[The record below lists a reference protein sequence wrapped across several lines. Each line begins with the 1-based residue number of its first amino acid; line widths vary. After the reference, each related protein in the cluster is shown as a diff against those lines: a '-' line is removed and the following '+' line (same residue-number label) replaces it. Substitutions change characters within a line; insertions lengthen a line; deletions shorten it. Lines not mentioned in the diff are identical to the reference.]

1 MDTTLPNYIH
11 VGAIIKVTEWYGQV
25 VDIATTEQGKV
36 MVLVTSPKA
45 LFRNHRDEW
54 LEFNSDLI
62 KPATPEDYVR
72 DIEYYAK
79 RTRLNLEKLE
89 KLVEEWQ
96 ARTARVQAN
105 SRQR

>member
-1 MDTTLPNYIH
+1 MDTTLPDYVR
-11 VGAIIKVTEWYGQV
+11 VGAIVKIAEWCGQI

-62 KPATPEDYVR
+62 QRATPADYLN
-72 DIEYYAK
+72 DIEYYAR

-89 KLVEEWQ
+89 QLAQ
-96 ARTARVQAN
+96 AWSREQRPVQ
-105 SRQR
+105 